1 MKMVASPH
9 RKMRLSRKFLRWTV
23 IVVLL
28 LTAAFLVLQNNISQV
43 ILDRAYANAYSLAVK
58 VINSAVADV
67 MRTGVT
73 YEDLITIHMSDQGQV
88 TMLQANT
95 IRMNELAT
103 SVALQAQEKLQDA
116 SNQIIQIPL
125 GAALGINFL
134 AGSGPNISV
143 KILPVGAVSTQFI
156 TEFESA
162 GINQSRHK
170 ILLSAKTTVRMVIP
184 TGSKQVEMVSSI
196 PIAESIIVGAVPDT
210 FVDVNDKSD
219 ILNLIP

>member
-1 MKMVASPH
+1 MVASPH
-9 RKMRLSRKFLRWTV
+9 GKMHLSRKFLRWTV

-28 LTAAFLVLQNNISQV
+28 LLAAFLVLENNISQV

-67 MRTGVT
+67 MHTGVT
-73 YEDLITIHMSDQGQV
+73 YEDLITVHMNDQGQV

-103 SVALQAQEKLQDA
+103 KAALQAQEKLQDA
-116 SNQIIQIPL
+116 NNQVIQIPL

-143 KILPVGAVSTQFI
+143 RILPVGAVSTQFVS
-156 TEFESA
+156 EFESA
-162 GINQSRHK
+162 GINQTRLK
-170 ILLSAKTTVRMVIP
+170 ILLSAKTTVRLVIP
-184 TGSKQVEMVSSI
+184 TGSKQVELVSSI
-196 PIAESIIVGAVPDT
+196 PIAESIIVGSVPDT
-210 FVDVNDKSD
+210 FVDVNDKGD
-219 ILNLIP
+219 IINLVP

>member
-1 MKMVASPH
+1 MVASKP
-9 RKMRLSRKFLRWTV
+9 RKIRLSRKFLRWTV

-28 LTAAFLVLQNNISQV
+28 LTAAFLILENNITQV
-43 ILDRAYANAYSLAVK
+43 ILDRAYADAYSLAVK

-67 MRTGVT
+67 LRTGIT
-73 YEDLITIHMSDQGQV
+73 YEDLITVHINDQGQV

-103 SVALQAQEKLQDA
+103 SVALQAQEKLQDVK
-116 SNQIIQIPL
+116 NQFIHIPL

-134 AGSGPNISV
+134 AGSGPSINV

-156 TEFESA
+156 TEFETA
-162 GINQSRHK
+162 GINQTRHK

>member
-1 MKMVASPH
+1 MVASPN
-9 RKMRLSRKFLRWTV
+9 RKIHLSRKFLRWTV

-28 LTAAFLVLQNNISQV
+28 LLAAFLVLENNISQV
-43 ILDRAYANAYSLAVK
+43 ILDRAYADAYSLAVK

-73 YEDLITIHMSDQGQV
+73 YEDLITVHVNDQGRV

-103 SVALQAQEKLQDA
+103 STALQAQEKLQDA
-116 SNQIIQIPL
+116 KNQVIHIPL

-143 KILPVGAVSTQFI
+143 KILPVGAVSTQFV
-156 TEFESA
+156 TEFETA
-162 GINQSRHK
+162 GINQTRHK
-170 ILLSAKTTVRMVIP
+170 ILLSAKTTVRLVIP
-184 TGSKQVEMVSSI
+184 TGARQVELVSSI
-196 PIAESIIVGAVPDT
+196 PIAESIIVGTVPDT
-210 FVDVNDKSD
+210 FIDVNGKSG
-219 ILNLIP
+219 IINLVP

>member
-1 MKMVASPH
+1 MKMVASQP

-28 LTAAFLVLQNNISQV
+28 LTAAFLVLENNISQV

-67 MRTGVT
+67 MHTGIT
-73 YEDLITIHMSDQGQV
+73 YEDLITVHLSDQGQV

-103 SVALQAQEKLQDA
+103 MAALQAQEKLQEEN
-116 SNQIIQIPL
+116 NQVIQIPL

-143 KILPVGAVSTQFI
+143 RILPVGAVSTQFI

-162 GINQSRHK
+162 GINQTRHK
-170 ILLSAKTTVRMVIP
+170 ILLSAKTTVRLVIP
-184 TGSKQVEMVSSI
+184 TGAKQVELVSNI

-210 FVDVNDKSD
+210 FVDVNDKGD